1 MIRACG
7 RSRIH
12 YSFDEVRGV
21 GDSTQVE
28 QSRKLAAAPGL
39 LQMVWVFLRL
49 GAVAF
54 GGLGATIALLQSGL
68 VEKRGWLTAEDV
80 RDGLAFTKP
89 LPGSTGVQVV
99 AFLGWRLRRWPG
111 ALLASI
117 AYIAPAA
124 AMMTAAAAAAIAL
137 PDHAA
142 VRGALT
148 GVQVA
153 VIGLLAAAMWKL
165 AQSEAKGRGPLLAL
179 VAALTLGFVLHPVV
193 IVVVAG
199 LVGAAFGA
207 REKKNA

>member
-1 MIRACG
+1 VTDG
-7 RSRIH
+7 
-12 YSFDEVRGV
+12 
-21 GDSTQVE
+21 TQVQE
-28 QSRKLAAAPGL
+28 SMKLVAPPRL

-54 GGLGATIALLQSGL
+54 GGLGATIALIQSEIVG
-68 VEKRGWLTAEDV
+68 KRGWLSAEDV

-99 AFLGWRLRRWPG
+99 AFLAWRLRRWPG
-111 ALLASI
+111 ALLASV

-148 GVQVA
+148 GIQVA
-153 VIGLLAAAMWKL
+153 VVGLLAAAMWKL
-165 AQSEAKGRGPLLAL
+165 AQGEVKGRGPMVTLI
-179 VAALTLGFVLHPVV
+179 VAAALGFMLHPVL
-193 IVVVAG
+193 IVVGAG
-199 LVGAAFGA
+199 LIGAAFDERG
-207 REKKNA
+207 RQNA